1 MQVVAGVLEQTCI
14 PIGRERRSNPNLLP
28 EMAAAIDKIIADF

>member
-1 MQVVAGVLEQTCI
+1 MQVVAGVLEQSCI
-14 PIGRERRSNPNLLP
+14 PNPNLLP